1 MRMRVQSLVSL
12 VGQGSDFSR
21 YWSVGHRHGS
31 DARLLCLWCRPAVVA
46 PIPLLAWELPYATG
60 VALKTHTHTNTHT
73 HVCTHTKVSLSD
85 LVDTH
90 THTEVPLS
98 HPKKSA
104 IFLKY

>member
-1 MRMRVQSLVSL
+1 MSC
-12 VGQGSDFSR
+12 G
-21 YWSVGHRHGS
+21 VGHIHGS
-31 DARLLCLWCRPAVVA
+31 DPALLRLWHRLAAVA

-98 HPKKSA
+98 DLVDTHTHTHTHTHKGTT
-104 IFLKY
+104 I